1 MNSFGPLLKLELVDV
16 ILVKPPLPLQIMD
29 TMPLPFVG
37 KGRKPN
43 PWIIGLVAAG
53 LVGTTSVVLLQARK
67 PTTTAEQIAELTIPV
82 EASPLTVR
90 IRASGTVQP
99 VRTVNVSPAT
109 SDIVQELFVEQG
121 DRVEKGQ
128 VIARMKSESTQAE
141 VAQAQ
146 ARVAQVQAQLDER
159 LAGNRPQDIAQG
171 QARVEQA
178 QATVVQAESRLNLA
192 NERVDRNR
200 FLQDQGAVSQ
210 DTLDEALNEA
220 ATARA
225 SLEQSQAALR
235 EAQRALD
242 LLESGSRTEQ
252 IASARAQLQEAIANL
267 DAANSRLEDTYV
279 RAPFSGVVTQRYATE
294 GAFVAPTT
302 SASTASSATSSAIIA
317 LAEGLEVL
325 AEVPEVDISQIK
337 PGQKVEIIAD
347 AYPDEVF
354 EGRVRL
360 IAPEA
365 VVEQNVTSFQV
376 RIELL
381 TGLDKLRSQMNVD
394 VEFIGD
400 QLENALVVP
409 TVAIVTQNG
418 ETGVLVPDQENQIR
432 FQPVT
437 LGPAV
442 GNETQV
448 LDGVKEGDRI
458 FIDLPPGQS
467 LENLNFGRRPPSN
480 EDGQ

>member
-1 MNSFGPLLKLELVDV
+1 
-16 ILVKPPLPLQIMD
+16 MD
-29 TMPLPFVG
+29 TMPLPFMG
-37 KGRKPN
+37 KPRKIN
-43 PWIIGLVAAG
+43 PWILGLVAAG
-53 LVGTTSVVLLQARK
+53 LVGTTSVVVLQTRK
-67 PTTTAEQIAELTIPV
+67 PPTNADQIAALTVPV
-82 EASPLTVR
+82 ESSQVTVR
-90 IRASGTVQP
+90 IRASGTIQP
-99 VRTVNVSPAT
+99 IRTVNVSPAT
-109 SDIVQELFVEQG
+109 SDILEELLVEQG
-121 DRVEKGQ
+121 DRVVAGQ
-128 VIARMKSESTQAE
+128 VIARMKSATLRAE

-146 ARVAQVQAQLDER
+146 ARVAQARAQLSE
-159 LAGNRPQDIAQG
+159 LQAGNRPQDISQG

-178 QATVVQAESRLNLA
+178 QATVAQAETRLNLA
-192 NERVDRNR
+192 NERVERNR
-200 FLQDQGAVSQ
+200 YLQQQGAVSQ
-210 DTLDEALNEA
+210 DTLDEVLNEA
-220 ATARA
+220 ATAQA
-225 SLEQSQAALR
+225 GVEQSQAALR

-242 LLESGSRTEQ
+242 LLEVGSRAEQ
-252 IASARAQLQEAIANL
+252 IASAEAQLQEAIASL
-267 DAANSRLEDTYV
+267 EAATVRLEDTYV
-279 RAPFSGVVTQRYATE
+279 RAPFSGVVTQRFATE

-325 AEVPEVDISQIK
+325 AEVPEVDISQIR
-337 PGQKVEIIAD
+337 PGQKVEIVAD

-381 TGLDKLRSQMNVD
+381 TGTDKLLSQMNVD

-400 QLENALVVP
+400 QLDNALVVP
-409 TVAIVTQNG
+409 TVAIVTQDG
-418 ETGVLVPDQENQIR
+418 ETGVLVPDQDNRIR

-442 GNETQV
+442 GNETQI
-448 LDGVKEGDRI
+448 LDGVAEGDRI

-467 LENLNFGRRPPSN
+467 LENLNFGRRPGETN
-480 EDGQ
+480 ESEE

>member
-1 MNSFGPLLKLELVDV
+1 
-16 ILVKPPLPLQIMD
+16 MD
-29 TMPLPFVG
+29 TTPLPFMG
-37 KGRKPN
+37 KARKIN
-43 PWIIGLVAAG
+43 PWIAGLIAAG
-53 LVGTTSVVLLQARK
+53 LIGTTSMVVLQTRR
-67 PTTTAEQIAELTIPV
+67 PPTTAEQLAALTVPV
-82 EASPLTVR
+82 EASQITVR

-99 VRTVNVSPAT
+99 IRTVNVSPAT
-109 SDIVQELFVEQG
+109 SDIVEELLVEQG
-121 DRVEKGQ
+121 DRVVAGQ
-128 VIARMKSESTQAE
+128 VIARMKSDTLRAE
-141 VAQAQ
+141 VAQAE
-146 ARVAQVQAQLDER
+146 ARVAQVQAQLDEL

-171 QARVEQA
+171 QARVEQV
-178 QATVVQAESRLNLA
+178 QATVTQAQSRLNLA
-192 NERVDRNR
+192 NERVERNR
-200 FLQDQGAVSQ
+200 FLQNQGAVAQ

-220 ATARA
+220 ASAQA
-225 SLEQSQAALR
+225 NLEQTQASLR
-235 EAQRALD
+235 EAQRSLD

-252 IASARAQLQEAIANL
+252 IASTRAQLQEAIASL
-267 DAANSRLEDTYV
+267 EGANVRLEDTYV
-279 RAPFSGVVTQRYATE
+279 RAPFSGIVTQRFATE

-325 AEVPEVDISQIK
+325 AEVPEVDISQIR
-337 PGQKVEIIAD
+337 PGQRVDIVAD

-376 RIELL
+376 RIELV
-381 TGLDKLRSQMNVD
+381 TGLDRLLSQMNVD

-400 QLENALVVP
+400 QLNDALVVP
-409 TVAIVTQNG
+409 TVAIVTQSG
-418 ETGVLVPDQENQIR
+418 ETGVLVPDQDNRIR

-442 GNETQV
+442 GNETQI
-448 LDGVKEGDRI
+448 LDGVEEGDRI

-467 LENLNFGRRPPSN
+467 LDNLNFGRRPRAS
-480 EDGQ
+480 EDSEN

>member
-1 MNSFGPLLKLELVDV
+1 
-16 ILVKPPLPLQIMD
+16 MD
-29 TMPLPFVG
+29 TMPSPFMG
-37 KGRKPN
+37 KARKLN
-43 PWIIGLVAAG
+43 PWIMGLVAAG
-53 LVGTTSVVLLQARK
+53 LLGTASVVVLQTRK
-67 PTTTAEQIAELTIPV
+67 PPTTADQIAELTVPV
-82 EASPLTVR
+82 EASPVTVR
-90 IRASGTVQP
+90 ISASGTVQP

-109 SDIVQELFVEQG
+109 SDIVEELLVEQG
-121 DRVEKGQ
+121 DRVVAGQ
-128 VIARMKSESTQAE
+128 VIARMKSDTLQAE
-141 VAQAQ
+141 VAQAE
-146 ARVAQVQAQLDER
+146 ARVAQIQAQLDE
-159 LAGNRPQDIAQG
+159 LIAGNRPQDISQG
-171 QARVEQA
+171 AARVEQV
-178 QATVVQAESRLNLA
+178 QATVAQAEARLNLA
-192 NERVDRNR
+192 NERVERNR
-200 FLQDQGAVSQ
+200 FLQTQGAVSQ

-225 SLEQSQAALR
+225 SLEQSQASLR

-252 IASARAQLQEAIANL
+252 IASARAQLQEAIASL
-267 DAANSRLEDTYV
+267 EAANVRLEDTYV
-279 RAPFSGVVTQRYATE
+279 RAPFSGIVTQRFATE

-325 AEVPEVDISQIK
+325 AEVPEVDISQIQ
-337 PGQKVEIIAD
+337 PGQKVEIVAD

-381 TGLDKLRSQMNVD
+381 TGLDKLLSQMNVD

-400 QLENALVVP
+400 QLDNALVVP
-409 TVAIVTQNG
+409 TVAIVTQDG
-418 ETGVLVPDQENQIR
+418 ETGVLVPDQEDRIR

-442 GNETQV
+442 GNETQI
-448 LDGVKEGDRI
+448 LDGVEEGDRI

-467 LENLNFGRRPPSN
+467 LENLNFGRRPSAS
-480 EDGQ
+480 EDSEN

>member
-1 MNSFGPLLKLELVDV
+1 
-16 ILVKPPLPLQIMD
+16 
-29 TMPLPFVG
+29 MPLPFMG
-37 KGRKPN
+37 KARKIN
-43 PWIIGLVAAG
+43 PWILGLVAAG
-53 LVGTTSVVLLQARK
+53 LIGTTSVVVFQTRR
-67 PTTTAEQIAELTIPV
+67 PPTTAEQVSELTVPV
-82 EASPLTVR
+82 EASQITIR

-99 VRTVNVSPAT
+99 IRTVNVSPAT
-109 SDIVQELFVEQG
+109 SDIVEELLIEQG
-121 DRVEKGQ
+121 DRVVAGQ
-128 VIARMKSESTQAE
+128 VIARMKSDTLRAE
-141 VAQAQ
+141 VAQAE
-146 ARVAQVQAQLDER
+146 ARVAQVQAQLDEL

-171 QARVEQA
+171 QARVEQV
-178 QATVVQAESRLNLA
+178 QATVTQAQSRLNLA
-192 NERVDRNR
+192 NERVERNR
-200 FLQDQGAVSQ
+200 FLQNQGAVAQ

-220 ATARA
+220 ASAQA
-225 SLEQSQAALR
+225 NLEQTQASLR
-235 EAQRALD
+235 EAQRSLD

-252 IASARAQLQEAIANL
+252 IASARAQLQEALAGL
-267 DAANSRLEDTYV
+267 EAANVRLEDTYV
-279 RAPFSGVVTQRYATE
+279 RAPFSGIVTQRFATE

-325 AEVPEVDISQIK
+325 AEVPEVDISQIR
-337 PGQKVEIIAD
+337 PGQRVEIVAD

-381 TGLDKLRSQMNVD
+381 TGLDKLLSQMNVD
-394 VEFIGD
+394 AEFIGD
-400 QLENALVVP
+400 QLDEALVVP
-409 TVAIVTQNG
+409 TVAIVTQSG
-418 ETGVLVPDQENQIR
+418 ETGVLVPDQDNRIR

-442 GNETQV
+442 GNETQI
-448 LDGVKEGDRI
+448 LDGVEEGDRI

-467 LENLNFGRRPPSN
+467 LENLNFGRRPSASEN
-480 EDGQ
+480 SEN